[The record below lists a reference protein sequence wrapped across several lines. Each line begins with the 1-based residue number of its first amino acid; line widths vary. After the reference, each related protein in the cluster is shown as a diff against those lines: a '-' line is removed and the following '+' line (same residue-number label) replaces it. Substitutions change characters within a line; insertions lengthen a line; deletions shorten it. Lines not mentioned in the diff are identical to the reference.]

1 MRRSI
6 LSATAAAVVFGI
18 AIGGICGCG
27 SIAQSGLSDNTPSAS
42 IETDLSLVNIG
53 VSGYRL
59 GRGSWEVNAS
69 TATGA
74 SSGSVGEQ
82 KVLVCDLLMTN
93 RSNVKT
99 VISPIDLLS
108 ASQSGDTL
116 QFGALY
122 DDEGNFK
129 NPESVEVEPG
139 QTVSGIAIWN
149 IDDLQTPVKIK
160 FKCGGEPTLTIMP
173 SRLSEDESK

>member
-1 MRRSI
+1 MKRSI
-6 LSATAAAVVFGI
+6 LSAAAAAVVLGI
-18 AIGGICGCG
+18 AIGGCGG
-27 SIAQSGLSDNTPSAS
+27 IEQNGLSGSTPSAS
-42 IETDLSLVNIG
+42 IEAHRSSVNIG

-82 KVLVCDLLMTN
+82 RVLVCDLLLTN
-93 RSNVKT
+93 KSNAKT

-108 ASQSGDTL
+108 ASQDGETL
-116 QFGALY
+116 KFGALY
-122 DDEGNFK
+122 DNEGNFR

-160 FKCGGEPTLTIMP
+160 FKCGDELPLTIMP
-173 SRLSEDESK
+173 SKLTEGDAK

>member
-6 LSATAAAVVFGI
+6 LSAAAAAVVFGI
-18 AIGGICGCG
+18 AVGGLGGCG
-27 SIAQSGLSDNTPSAS
+27 NIAQGGASNSITSAS
-42 IETDLSLVNIG
+42 IEADRSSVNIS
-53 VSGYRL
+53 VTGYRL

-108 ASQSGDTL
+108 ASQDGDTL

-122 DDEGNFK
+122 DEEGNFK

-139 QTVSGIAIWN
+139 QTVRRW
-149 IDDLQTPVKIK
+149 
-160 FKCGGEPTLTIMP
+160 
-173 SRLSEDESK
+173 

>member
-1 MRRSI
+1 MKRLTIS
-6 LSATAAAVVFGI
+6 AAAIVLGI
-18 AIGGICGCG
+18 ALGGLSGCG
-27 SIAQSGLSDNTPSAS
+27 NIEQSCASNRITSAS
-42 IETDLSLVNIG
+42 IEPEQSTVNIS

-74 SSGSVGEQ
+74 SSGSVGGQ

-93 RSNVKT
+93 KSNVKT

-108 ASQSGDTL
+108 ASQDGDTL

-122 DDEGNFK
+122 DDEGNFQ
-129 NPESVEVEPG
+129 NPESIEVEPG
-139 QTVSGIAIWN
+139 QTVRGIAIWN
-149 IDDLQTPVKIK
+149 IDDLETPVKIK
-160 FKCGGEPTLTIMP
+160 FKCGGEPSLTIMP
-173 SRLSEDESK
+173 SKLVEDEVK

>member
-1 MRRSI
+1 MRRPI
-6 LSATAAAVVFGI
+6 FSATAAAVVLGI
-18 AIGGICGCG
+18 AIGGLSGCG
-27 SIAQSGLSDNTPSAS
+27 NIAQGGASNSITSAN
-42 IETDLSLVNIG
+42 IEADRSSVNI
-53 VSGYRL
+53 SATGYRL

-74 SSGSVGEQ
+74 STGSVGVQ

-108 ASQSGDTL
+108 ASQDGDTL

-122 DDEGNFK
+122 DDEGNFT

-139 QTVSGIAIWN
+139 QTVRGIAIWN

-160 FKCGGEPTLTIMP
+160 FKCGGEPSLTIMP
-173 SRLSEDESK
+173 GKLGDGESK

>member
-1 MRRSI
+1 MKRLTIS
-6 LSATAAAVVFGI
+6 AAAAAIVLVI
-18 AIGGICGCG
+18 ALGGLSGCG
-27 SIAQSGLSDNTPSAS
+27 NIEQNGSSGSAPSAS
-42 IETDLSLVNIG
+42 IEPNQSSVNIS
-53 VSGYRL
+53 VTGYRL

-93 RSNVKT
+93 KSNVKT

-108 ASQSGDTL
+108 ASQDGDTL

-122 DDEGNFK
+122 DDEGKFQ

-160 FKCGGEPTLTIMP
+160 FKCGSEPSLAIMP

>member
-1 MRRSI
+1 MKRSI
-6 LSATAAAVVFGI
+6 LSAAAAAVVLGI
-18 AIGGICGCG
+18 ALGGCGGIE
-27 SIAQSGLSDNTPSAS
+27 QNGLSGSTPSAS
-42 IETDLSLVNIG
+42 IEPDRSSVNIG

-82 KVLVCDLLMTN
+82 RVLVCDLLLTN
-93 RSNVKT
+93 KSNAKT
-99 VISPIDLLS
+99 VISPIDFLS
-108 ASQSGDTL
+108 ASQDGETL
-116 QFGALY
+116 KFGALY
-122 DDEGNFK
+122 DNEGNFR

-149 IDDLQTPVKIK
+149 IDDLQIPVKIK
-160 FKCGGEPTLTIMP
+160 FKCGDELPLTIMP
-173 SRLSEDESK
+173 SKLTEGDAK

>member
-1 MRRSI
+1 MKRLTIS
-6 LSATAAAVVFGI
+6 AAAAAIVLVI
-18 AIGGICGCG
+18 ALGGLSGCG
-27 SIAQSGLSDNTPSAS
+27 NIEQNGSSGSAPSAS
-42 IETDLSLVNIG
+42 IEPNQSSVNIS
-53 VSGYRL
+53 VTGYRL

-93 RSNVKT
+93 KSNVKT

-108 ASQSGDTL
+108 ASQDGDTL

-122 DDEGNFK
+122 DDEGKFQ
-129 NPESVEVEPG
+129 NPESVEVESG
-139 QTVSGIAIWN
+139 QTVRGIAIWN
-149 IDDLQTPVKIK
+149 IDDLETPVKIK
-160 FKCGGEPTLTIMP
+160 IKCGGEPSLTIMP
-173 SRLSEDESK
+173 NKLSEGKSK